1 MTRAIFKLNN
11 GDFINVPA
19 DQIDVRDHW
28 ICAWDG
34 ESLVAIVKAEIV
46 DSCHLSK
53 QKEGNC
59 EK

>member
-1 MTRAIFKLNN
+1 MPRAIFKLNN

-19 DQIDVRDHW
+19 DAIDVRENW

-34 ESLVAIVKAEIV
+34 EDIVAIVKEGIV

-53 QKEGNC
+53 QKE

>member
-1 MTRAIFKLNN
+1 MPRAIFKLSN

-19 DQIDVRDHW
+19 DAIDVRENW

-34 ESLVAIVKAEIV
+34 EDIVAIVKEGIV

-53 QKEGNC
+53 QKE